1 MHQEALK
8 CPDWQIHFPAH
19 PCHPGCPPKILD
31 VCEDPALRGSV
42 AEHPRYDF
50 ACKLRFQLYPAPGW
64 GHLLQ
69 PTQGRAPDNSP
80 AETRTGSSRK
90 PSSGT
95 LSQHTHTGGCK
106 HVKLLCQNQKA
117 FLRSFQSLSSI
128 HSYNNLRAVWHKLL
142 YGPEMFLKTSL
153 CHCKLQCS
161 FSSLPQMVLSLDL
174 RVLDCSKGTP
184 TFSSS
189 LADSSYK

>member
-19 PCHPGCPPKILD
+19 PCHPGRPPKILN
-31 VCEDPALRGSV
+31 VCEDSALQVCV
-42 AEHPRYDF
+42 AKHPRYDF
-50 ACKLRFQLYPAPGW
+50 ACKLRLQLYPAPGW

-69 PTQGRAPDNSP
+69 PTQGTAPDNSP
-80 AETRTGSSRK
+80 AKTTTGSSRK

-95 LSQHTHTGGCK
+95 LAHTHSGANKIVTPK
-106 HVKLLCQNQKA
+106 PKSSLQ
-117 FLRSFQSLSSI
+117 SFQSLSSI

-161 FSSLPQMVLSLDL
+161 FSFLPQMVLSLDL